1 MVIVMLSFDL
11 LHGDDVVVRM
21 VIDESDG
28 RIAGVSEPERMDLMP
43 IGTVVDGSPHSDRLG
58 SWWSSRSIPAART
71 GIGHLLGVL
80 DMDDP
85 RQLLPRSTALS
96 LTDHYWIRPPESET
110 RWEDV
115 NFFTNG
121 FSDDV
126 GDLLF
131 GSEVREGELDLS
143 SPDNTSEGM
152 LMKRWKIV
160 DGRRCLIKTGEL
172 PYRQEVYN
180 ERAACV
186 LAEHMGIPHVEYE
199 VIEYEGVDCSIC
211 GDFIDEGTEL
221 VSTHQVVRSEI
232 HEPGILLYDH
242 LVSCCLHHGL
252 DAVPFL
258 DRMIVFDYLIGNTD
272 RHLNNFGVVR
282 DSRTLEWMGFALLFD
297 NGTSMGCDLEADD
310 IVSEAGMDCKPFSE
324 YFPRQMA
331 LVRDTDWIDM
341 DAVREG
347 FRLASDVFSGV
358 SRYRT
363 GGRDVAVREF
373 LESRADTLERWIS
386 DRGTESP

>member
-1 MVIVMLSFDL
+1 MLSFDL
-11 LHGDDVVVRM
+11 LHRDDVVVRIS
-21 VIDESDG
+21 IDEDDG
-28 RIAGVSEPERMDLMP
+28 KIVEALEPERMDLMP
-43 IGTVVDGSPHSDRLG
+43 VGTVVNGSVRSDRFK
-58 SWWSSRSIPAART
+58 SWWSSRSIPATRT
-71 GIGHLLGVL
+71 GLQNLLQTL
-80 DMDDP
+80 DLDDSMP
-85 RQLLPRSTALS
+85 LLLRSMGLS
-96 LTDHYWIRPPESET
+96 LTDHYWIRPPESEA

-152 LMKRWKIV
+152 LMKRWKVV

-180 ERAACV
+180 ERAACI
-186 LAEHMGIPHVEYE
+186 LAEHMGIPHVEYD
-199 VIEYEGVDCSIC
+199 VIEYEGVVCSIC
-211 GDFIDEGTEL
+211 EDFIDEGTEL
-221 VSTHQVVRSEI
+221 VSAHQIVRSEI
-232 HEPGILLYDH
+232 HEPGIPLYDH

-282 DSRTLEWMGFALLFD
+282 DSRTLEWIGFAPLFD

-347 FRLASDVFSGV
+347 IRSASDVFSGV